1 MFFMMVVVTYDVSTI
16 DRDGQRRLRK
26 ISKICQNYGQRVQH
40 SVFECIVDSTEFA
53 ILKNQLLQAI
63 NEEKDSIRFYQIGNQ
78 YRKKVE
84 QVGAKE
90 TIFVEDPFIF

>member
-1 MFFMMVVVTYDVSTI
+1 MMVVITYDVSTI

-53 ILKNQLLQAI
+53 TLKNQLLQAI
-63 NEEKDSIRFYQIGNQ
+63 NEEKDSIRFYQMGNQ
-78 YRKKVE
+78 YRKK
-84 QVGAKE
+84 
-90 TIFVEDPFIF
+90 

>member
-1 MFFMMVVVTYDVSTI
+1 M
-16 DRDGQRRLRK
+16 
-26 ISKICQNYGQRVQH
+26 
-40 SVFECIVDSTEFA
+40 
-53 ILKNQLLQAI
+53 QAI

>member
-1 MFFMMVVVTYDVSTI
+1 MMVVVTYDISTI
-16 DRDGQRRLRK
+16 DRAGQRRLRK

-40 SVFECIVDSTEFA
+40 SVFECIIDSTEFA
-53 ILKNQLLQAI
+53 TMKHQLLQAI

-84 QVGAKE
+84 QVGVKE

>member
-1 MFFMMVVVTYDVSTI
+1 MYYRFNGVCYNEASVV
-16 DRDGQRRLRK
+16 
-26 ISKICQNYGQRVQH
+26 
-40 SVFECIVDSTEFA
+40 E
-53 ILKNQLLQAI
+53 AI

-84 QVGAKE
+84 QVGVKE